1 MEIETSKLTTTMIG
15 LIGLILLPLGGIW
28 AINTLFLI
36 GIEYTFGNWVA
47 FAFLQLYMQLV
58 LKASYL
64 GQTTTKK

>member
-36 GIEYTFGNWVA
+36 GIEYTFVNWVA